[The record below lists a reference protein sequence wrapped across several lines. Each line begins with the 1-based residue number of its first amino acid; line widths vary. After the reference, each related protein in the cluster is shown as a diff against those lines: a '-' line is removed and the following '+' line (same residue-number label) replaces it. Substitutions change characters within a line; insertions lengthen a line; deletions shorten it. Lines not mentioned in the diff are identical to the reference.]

1 MEEQTFALMIRNAL
15 TEYDFASIDIDD
27 TSARVRLQR
36 EVFAENGKGD
46 MLEYVFSD
54 RTLMKVISQ
63 LKSYLPAL

>member
-1 MEEQTFALMIRNAL
+1 MEERTFALMIRNAL

-54 RTLMKVISQ
+54 AKLIRVITE